1 MFSRRT
7 QFVPK
12 GEGVRVLLKRQNRR
26 KFMIVDEPQKIT
38 FCHRQW
44 KRKYILY
51 QTFSKICKKSMFWA
65 NLRNVKGGKLLSEK
79 DVVGPTHVY
88 SFKSGAIFDQ
98 GENKR
103 EIARLNENKKT
114 AYTLQIQAGRSPK
127 TFCNLSSWVSD
138 IARAG
143 LAKLAKPRWVLQVAK
158 LLNSCS
164 QTLLPDPEAAASP
177 DQRQICHYLPN
188 ICSNW
193 LRM

>member
-1 MFSRRT
+1 M
-7 QFVPK
+7 
-12 GEGVRVLLKRQNRR
+12 
-26 KFMIVDEPQKIT
+26 
-38 FCHRQW
+38 
-44 KRKYILY
+44 
-51 QTFSKICKKSMFWA
+51 
-65 NLRNVKGGKLLSEK
+65 KGGKLLSEK

-143 LAKLAKPRWVLQVAK
+143 LAKLAKAR
-158 LLNSCS
+158 
-164 QTLLPDPEAAASP
+164 
-177 DQRQICHYLPN
+177 
-188 ICSNW
+188 
-193 LRM
+193 